1 MERTAGLK
9 TGCGKDIMLSPD
21 QMVPVHCTWLATSPS
36 RSAAANIS
44 SHKPAGCPAIAA
56 RISRSLGS
64 LPVTVTGFSSLR
76 AADAASWREW
86 TRAHEGSEA
95 VLSGLP

>member
-56 RISRSLGS
+56 RISRSLRS
-64 LPVTVTGFSSLR
+64 LPVTVTGFTLTPGR
-76 AADAASWREW
+76 GRGVMVRLDA
-86 TRAHEGSEA
+86 RAHE
-95 VLSGLP
+95 VRRPF